1 MNKHWNPSCNLFTI
15 FFVKVGKLGEELIEM
30 VEPAS
35 QVHRTAV
42 IAGAATVMRL
52 VLVIIDR

>member
-1 MNKHWNPSCNLFTI
+1 MSKHWNPSCNLFTN
-15 FFVKVGKLGEELIEM
+15 FFVKLGKLGEELIEM

-42 IAGAATVMRL
+42 IAGAATVMRVGL
-52 VLVIIDR
+52 MMFQV

>member
-1 MNKHWNPSCNLFTI
+1 MQPIRN
-15 FFVKVGKLGEELIEM
+15 FFVKLDKFGEELIEM

-42 IAGAATVMRL
+42 IAGAATVMRVGL
-52 VLVIIDR
+52 MMFQV